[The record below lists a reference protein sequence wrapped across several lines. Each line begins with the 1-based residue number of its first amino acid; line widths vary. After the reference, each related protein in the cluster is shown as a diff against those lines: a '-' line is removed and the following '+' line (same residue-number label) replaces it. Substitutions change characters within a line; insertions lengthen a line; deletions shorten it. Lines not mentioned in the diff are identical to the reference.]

1 MAFGFKSSSNQSFS
15 QPAPSPTQD
24 KFIPTSTGEISKNY
38 EVIDTIFALD
48 SNTQGWFS
56 GAKPEEAFAGVKEK
70 LRAKCMSLGGDAVI
84 YCQYQYRVAL
94 DGKKQCIEI
103 FAYGTAV
110 KYI

>member
-70 LRAKCMSLGGDAVI
+70 RGFRMFGIPACV
-84 YCQYQYRVAL
+84 RVM
-94 DGKKQCIEI
+94 
-103 FAYGTAV
+103 FAAFASSSAS
-110 KYI
+110 